1 MNEIT
6 LLVKILNLSTYKHE
20 DKIGVAISVQVSSI
34 NIFEQSIHWI
44 T

>member
-20 DKIGVAISVQVSSI
+20 ITLLVQNTELV
-34 NIFEQSIHWI
+34 NI
-44 T
+44 